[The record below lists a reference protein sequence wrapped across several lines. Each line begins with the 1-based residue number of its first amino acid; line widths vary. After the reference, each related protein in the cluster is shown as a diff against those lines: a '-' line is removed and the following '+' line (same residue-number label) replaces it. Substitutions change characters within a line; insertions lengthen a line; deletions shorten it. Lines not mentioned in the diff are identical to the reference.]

1 MHRSSDSI
9 HSAAAGPLLQIMLAT
24 VLLAAG
30 FAGAVVTV
38 NAHLGLLALGF
49 ALVAGPVGVVVEDR
63 LQAARR
69 AGAADVAG
77 VSHETHAA
85 PV

>member
-1 MHRSSDSI
+1 MHPSSDSI
-9 HSAAAGPLLQIMLAT
+9 QSAAARTFLRGVLVV

-30 FAGAVVTV
+30 LAGVLVTV
-38 NAHLGLLALGF
+38 NSHLGLLALCF

-63 LQAARR
+63 ARAARR
-69 AGAADVAG
+69 AETTPVARLAQ
-77 VSHETHAA
+77 ETRPT